1 MNDSAVGSIAG
12 TAAIG
17 TAIEVIATSVDRV
30 GTNET
35 PASSAT
41 ERVAKNKARLARTCP
56 PTGDPIVVRPP
67 RTIDTATDAVG
78 TVNDAEVSATEADTA
93 TETAATATAATAT
106 ATARNAEVSV
116 ISPSVRLARSSDRLA
131 RTRARAG
138 AETESNFPSVI
149 RGTKTER
156 RKWIEIG
163 VRCATVP
170 PRRNHRRM
178 IDTHRWASVRSCSSS
193 HGQNPRR
200 RTRAR
205 VRARSSAA
213 PSPWMSSTSRT
224 SLAKPFPTERRQYEE
239 PKDSDGDRWGRKPSF
254 NARKEDDLREA
265 TPEERAAR
273 PKLSLQKRST
283 DAPVGAAQTKSSL
296 FGGARP
302 REEALKE
309 AGRDW
314 QAEDL
319 KRSVGA
325 VKRKEFKEEKE
336 LKAKIQ
342 AAKDAG
348 ENVSALELELTKL
361 SLQLDDKIR
370 FAKPKPHDAK
380 DAEAAAAPAAPSA
393 RAPKTA
399 DAPAPV
405 AAKNVFDALADELN
419 A

>member
-224 SLAKPFPTERRQYEE
+224 SLAKPFPREARNARPSAANTKNRRT
-239 PKDSDGDRWGRKPSF
+239 PTAIDGDASPRSTLARRTIFARRRPG
-254 NARKEDDLREA
+254 NARRDPSSVSKSGPP
-265 TPEERAAR
+265 TP
-273 PKLSLQKRST
+273 
-283 DAPVGAAQTKSSL
+283 
-296 FGGARP
+296 
-302 REEALKE
+302 
-309 AGRDW
+309 
-314 QAEDL
+314 
-319 KRSVGA
+319 
-325 VKRKEFKEEKE
+325 
-336 LKAKIQ
+336 
-342 AAKDAG
+342 
-348 ENVSALELELTKL
+348 
-361 SLQLDDKIR
+361 
-370 FAKPKPHDAK
+370 
-380 DAEAAAAPAAPSA
+380 PSA
-393 RAPKTA
+393 RRRRRAPSSVALVRARRRSKK
-399 DAPAPV
+399 PV
-405 AAKNVFDALADELN
+405 AIGRLKI
-419 A
+419 